1 MLGGFGIIDPTD
13 IRSSTRTTTGTL
25 ITIPA
30 GKFFT
35 GNVLLSA
42 QLTAAGT
49 SQPVVTV
56 AGTSST
62 PASGSTIARINVG
75 GLLAVAISDTGETE
89 VLVYADSEDV
99 TLEFTA
105 GASGTSSCSVNGF
118 IFG

>member
-1 MLGGFGIIDPTD
+1 MLGGFGIVNTAD
-13 IRSSTRTTTGTL
+13 IRGNTRTTTGTL
-25 ITIPA
+25 ITIPQ

-49 SQPVVTV
+49 SQPRVSVG
-56 AGTSST
+56 GTTSV
-62 PASGSTIARINVG
+62 PATGSVLAQINVG
-75 GLLAVAISDTGETE
+75 GLLAVAVSDSAETE
-89 VLVYADSEDV
+89 VLVYAGSSDV

-105 GASGTSSCSVNGF
+105 GASGTSSASVNGF

>member
-1 MLGGFGIIDPTD
+1 MLGGFGIPDPTD
-13 IRSSTRTTTGTL
+13 IRGITRTTTGTL
-25 ITIPA
+25 ITIPQ
-30 GKFFT
+30 GRYFT

-49 SQPVVTV
+49 SQPKVTI

-62 PASGSTIARINVG
+62 PSIGTTLAQINVG
-75 GLLAVAISDTGETE
+75 GLLAVAVSGSGETE

-105 GASGTSSCSVNGF
+105 GANGTSSCSVNGF